1 MLPELKVSINRDG
14 SLGSV
19 SDLTSKCTVTCRA
32 AKVLRDSK
40 FAAVNNVSL

>member
-1 MLPELKVSINRDG
+1 MSYITESLFINR
-14 SLGSV
+14 GSV
-19 SDLTSKCTVTCRA
+19 SDLTSKYAAMFRA